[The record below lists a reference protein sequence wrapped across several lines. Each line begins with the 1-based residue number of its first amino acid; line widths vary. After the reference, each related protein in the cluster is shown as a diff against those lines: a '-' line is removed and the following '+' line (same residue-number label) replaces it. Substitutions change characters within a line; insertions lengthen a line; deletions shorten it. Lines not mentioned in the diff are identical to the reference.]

1 MWREI
6 RREAARF
13 RSGVVAGVGRDGTP
27 VSARCGSRID
37 EGRGVLV
44 IDDPYPV
51 EAGKAS
57 LLYHRHD
64 ERLWKLRSCL
74 IIGVLSRHGDEWLFQ
89 PERFVPGM
97 GIGGPVSYVRLLVRG
112 RTTASRYLRDRG
124 LDRPPVAWQDIYELL
139 EKAAGVP
146 SSLDQHPVQ

>member
-1 MWREI
+1 MWREV

-13 RSGVVAGVGRDGTP
+13 RSGVVAGLGRDGGP
-27 VSARCGSRID
+27 VSARCGSRVD
-37 EGRGVLV
+37 AVRRVLV
-44 IDDPYPV
+44 IEDPYPV

-74 IIGVLSRHGDEWLFQ
+74 ITGWLSRHGGEWLFQ

-97 GIGGPVSYVRLLVRG
+97 GIGGPLSYVRLLVRG
-112 RTTASRYLRDRG
+112 RRTASQYLRERG

-139 EKAAGVP
+139 DKAAVEP
-146 SSLDQHPVQ
+146 SAVHRDPVQ